1 MKKSVRFFLKNIR
14 FFSALLLVGIILCGW
29 SCRQTNDTQN
39 STFPESIDD
48 NFNFIVANDMGR
60 NGYYDQKPIAEQMG
74 ETAGKIGIEFVAAAG
89 DIHHFEGVASVDD
102 PLWNTNY
109 EYIYSH
115 PELMLDWYPVLG
127 NHEYRGNTQAVLD
140 YSGVSRRWCMPAR
153 YYDKTFEVGDN
164 STLKVVF
171 IDTAPLID
179 KYHKESEESYRDIA
193 SQDMQAQ
200 LHWIDSVLN
209 ASHDTWKVVI
219 GHHPV
224 YAQTPKDE
232 IERENLQERLDPLL
246 RKYGVDMYI
255 AGHIHNFQHIQM
267 PDSPVD
273 YVVNS
278 SASLSR
284 KVSPIEGT
292 QYCSPEPGF
301 SVVSVSDK
309 ELSLY
314 MLDKTGHVLHT
325 VTRTK

>member
-1 MKKSVRFFLKNIR
+1 MKTVQ
-14 FFSALLLVGIILCGW
+14 FFSALLLMGAIVSVT
-29 SCRQTNDTQN
+29 SCKPTTD
-39 STFPESIDD
+39 STSSLPAEVED
-48 NFNFIVANDMGR
+48 NFNFIVANDLGR
-60 NGYYDQKPIAEQMG
+60 NGYYDQKIIAEQMG
-74 ETAGKIGIEFVAAAG
+74 ETAGEIGIEFVAAAG
-89 DIHHFEGVASVDD
+89 DIHHFEGVASVND

-153 YYDKTFEVGDN
+153 YYDKSFEVGD
-164 STLKVVF
+164 SSSLKVVF

-179 KYHKESEESYRDIA
+179 KYHKESEESYRDVA
-193 SQDMQAQ
+193 AQDMEAQ

-209 ASHDTWKVVI
+209 ASHETWKIVI

-224 YAQTPKDE
+224 YAQTPKDD
-232 IERENLQERLDPLL
+232 IERENLQQRLDPLL

-255 AGHIHNFQHIQM
+255 AGHIHNFQHIRV
-267 PDSPVD
+267 PGSDVD

-284 KVSPIEGT
+284 KVSEIEGT

-301 SVVSVSDK
+301 SVVSASDK
-309 ELSLY
+309 DLNLY

-325 VTRTK
+325 VTRTR